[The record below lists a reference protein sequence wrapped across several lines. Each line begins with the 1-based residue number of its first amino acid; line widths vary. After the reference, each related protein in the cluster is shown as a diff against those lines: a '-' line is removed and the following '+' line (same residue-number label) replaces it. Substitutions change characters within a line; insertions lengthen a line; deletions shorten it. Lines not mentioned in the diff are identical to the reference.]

1 MVSDKTVYLCGA
13 NITEYMFII
22 IIVVFDP
29 GTLFPGRLKEII
41 IVVVVVV
48 VVVVV
53 IRIIITVV
61 ENW

>member
-22 IIVVFDP
+22 VVVVFDP

-41 IVVVVVV
+41 VVVVV